1 MHKRFLIFFFPQGLT
16 KKSCIFSSN

>member
-1 MHKRFLIFFFPQGLT
+1 MHKRFLIFFFSQGLT

>member
-1 MHKRFLIFFFPQGLT
+1 MHKRFLIIFFSQGLT